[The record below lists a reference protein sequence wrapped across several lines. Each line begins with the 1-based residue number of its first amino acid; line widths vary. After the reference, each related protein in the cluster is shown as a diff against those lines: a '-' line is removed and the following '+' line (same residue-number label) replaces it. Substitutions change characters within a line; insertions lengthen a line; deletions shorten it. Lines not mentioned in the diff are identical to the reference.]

1 MDNNHNIIFDDS
13 VPKLVVGKGPSVD
26 LTSLT
31 REEVTLT
38 FENVYINLAL
48 LESIVAPRD
57 AKPEK
62 LEYEIPIMIQA
73 RWHKKKRIN
82 KKWLKRYGMKPDVV
96 KATMNI
102 RECTYEPEHIINK
115 DNTGAHSTYDSW
127 NFETGMPVY
136 EYRPDQMRRNL
147 KIQW

>member
-13 VPKLVVGKGPSVD
+13 VPELVVGKGPSVD
-26 LTSLT
+26 LSSLT

-38 FENVYINLAL
+38 FENAYINRAL
-48 LESIVAPRD
+48 LERLVAPRD
-57 AKPEK
+57 AKLEK
-62 LEYEIPIMIQA
+62 LEYNILIMIQA

-82 KKWLKRYGMKPDVV
+82 KKWLKRYGMKPDVI

-102 RECTYEPEHIINK
+102 RECTYEPEHIIDK
-115 DNTGAHSTYDSW
+115 DNTGIRSTYDSW